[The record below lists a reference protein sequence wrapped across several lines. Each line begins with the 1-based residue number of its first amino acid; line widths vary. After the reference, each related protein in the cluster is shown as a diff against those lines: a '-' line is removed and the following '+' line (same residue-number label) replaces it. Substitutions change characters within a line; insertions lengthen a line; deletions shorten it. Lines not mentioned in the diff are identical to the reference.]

1 MKAVFIGDIHGSN
14 EWEFL
19 ISGVNEF
26 DHIVFVGD
34 YVDDFDASNDV
45 IMTNLLNIIRFK
57 KKHPNKVHLLLGN
70 HEYAYV
76 FDKFNTAG
84 YRTEFAVTLKSV
96 LSENWHL
103 FDVAWGMTSDERV
116 DVYENPVYLLATHAG
131 VTSTYYYSWLKKEFN
146 SKDSFLANFIDP
158 EEMTMTN
165 LHNILNI
172 LKDKIGML
180 WVLDKSRK
188 GISETGSPIWAD
200 MSTLKRDPLQGI
212 SQVVGHTHTDYV
224 ENVRLADGNDI
235 YFIDSSKKPRVFS
248 LVMNL

>member
-1 MKAVFIGDIHGSN
+1 MKVIFIGDIHGSN

-19 ISGVNEF
+19 LSAVNEF

-34 YVDDFDASNDV
+34 YVDDFDAPNDV
-45 IMTNLLNIIRFK
+45 IMRNLQNIIRFK
-57 KKHPNKVHLLLGN
+57 KKYPHKVHLLLGN

-84 YRTEFAVTLKSV
+84 YRTEFGVIIKSV

-103 FDVAWGMTSDERV
+103 FDVAWGITSNERF
-116 DVYENPVYLLATHAG
+116 DVYGNPVYLLATHAG
-131 VTSTYYYSWLKKEFN
+131 LTSTYYYSWLKKEFA
-146 SKDSFLANFIDP
+146 SESSFLARFIDP
-158 EEMTMTN
+158 EEMIKSN
-165 LHNILNI
+165 VHNILNV

-180 WVLDKSRK
+180 WVLEKTRK
-188 GISETGSPIWAD
+188 GISETGSPIWVD
-200 MSTLKRDPLQGI
+200 STVLKRDPLPGI

-224 ENVRLADGNDI
+224 ENVRLADGHDI